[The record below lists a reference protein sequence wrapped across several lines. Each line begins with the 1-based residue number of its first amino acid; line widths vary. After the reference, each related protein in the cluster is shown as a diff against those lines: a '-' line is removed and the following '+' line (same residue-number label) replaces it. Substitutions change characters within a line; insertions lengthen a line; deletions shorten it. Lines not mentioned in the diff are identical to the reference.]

1 MQPTFSIH
9 LGDTNLTPT
18 INPLLISLEL
28 TDEAGWKSDSLTL
41 TLVDDGLLA
50 IPKKGVKLSCA
61 LGYVETGLVPMGNY
75 TVDEVL
81 LSGPPNQLQIK
92 ARGADLKGP
101 IRAPRSQSW
110 HKVKLTDIVGSIAQ
124 RHGLN
129 PKVADKFTNL
139 IIQHIDQTEESDLHF
154 LSRIANQYDAIAKPV
169 GEHLLFVERNQG
181 KMASGKPL
189 ETIHLSA
196 KDITSYRGSLPERSG
211 YKRVIAKYHNSST
224 GQTESITVGQGEPA
238 RTLSIQYPT
247 REAAQ
252 AATHAAIK
260 GAERSKAS
268 LEITLPGD
276 PWLVAERPV
285 NISGVRV
292 GLDGKWLIKTARH
305 RVSGEGYEVSVRL
318 GK

>member
-1 MQPTFSIH
+1 MQPTFSIQ
-9 LGDTNLTPT
+9 LADTNLTPT
-18 INPLLISLEL
+18 INPLLMSLEV

-41 TLVDDGLLA
+41 TLVDDGSLA
-50 IPKKGVKLSCA
+50 IPKKGVQLSCA

-81 LSGPPNQLQIK
+81 LSGPPNQMQIK

-110 HKVKLTDIVGSIAQ
+110 HQVKLMDIVGSIAQ

-181 KMASGKPL
+181 KTASGKQL
-189 ETIHLSA
+189 EAIHLSG

-211 YKRVIAKYHNSST
+211 YKRVVAKYHNSST
-224 GQTESITVGQGEPA
+224 GKTESITTGKGEPT
-238 RTLSIQYPT
+238 RTLSLQYPT
-247 REAAQ
+247 HEAAQ
-252 AATHAAIK
+252 AAANAAIK

-268 LEITLPGD
+268 LEITLPGN
-276 PWLVAERPV
+276 PLLSAERP
-285 NISGVRV
+285 ITIAGLRA

-305 RVSGEGYEVSVRL
+305 TLSKSGYTSSISL
-318 GK
+318 SK